1 VKPVFCRA
9 LNEIDGECGVKL
21 AKCFTDSDSDQM
33 REAHVEQ
40 MKGYFAS
47 MYVGLDLSECKIE
60 EVAKVEEDDV
70 IDDDDEAAEAEE
82 DEEEDPF
89 AGDESSEDGP
99 SFLDDPLLD
108 YPGESNDISG
118 GGPSQRST
126 PDDAD
131 TSVVKTPST
140 TTTTT
145 TTTADTDSGE
155 KAVRA
160 ASMADKS
167 SASAT
172 SSGAAALVLGLVT
185 SFWSRR

>member
-1 VKPVFCRA
+1 
-9 LNEIDGECGVKL
+9 
-21 AKCFTDSDSDQM
+21 M
-33 REAHVEQ
+33 EQ

-118 GGPSQRST
+118 GGPSQGCSRALT
-126 PDDAD
+126 L
-131 TSVVKTPST
+131 
-140 TTTTT
+140 
-145 TTTADTDSGE
+145 
-155 KAVRA
+155 AVASLELRA
-160 ASMADKS
+160 FW
-167 SASAT
+167 
-172 SSGAAALVLGLVT
+172 SGAAGG
-185 SFWSRR
+185 